1 VLVLARTRSSAT
13 RWRSRSTL
21 PPCGASQTSCVGFF
35 VCVVCVDGGMG
46 VTGRRRRSET
56 NAVHA
61 ASSAAEPGGVVCV
74 CVCVCVCVRARA
86 RAARRSAGRSV
97 QLAATRRCV
106 RELVC
111 VCVCVT
117 VCVVCASERAWPRR
131 RAAATTSKLQ

>member
-1 VLVLARTRSSAT
+1 VRRVPDELCGVFCVCCVC
-13 RWRSRSTL
+13 RWR
-21 PPCGASQTSCVGFF
+21 
-35 VCVVCVDGGMG
+35 DGGD
-46 VTGRRRRSET
+46 RAAAPIRNKCRSC
-56 NAVHA
+56 
-61 ASSAAEPGGVVCV
+61 GVVGGRAGGCR
-74 CVCVCVCVRARA
+74 VCVCVRARA